1 MCCCLAEPEKY
12 AELVD
17 EHDDLMQREKL
28 ANGGMDS
35 HEKDLS
41 VAEKN

>member
-1 MCCCLAEPEKY
+1 MCYCLAEPEKY

-17 EHDDLMQREKL
+17 EHDDLMKCEKL
-28 ANGGMDS
+28 ANGGMDF

-41 VAEKN
+41 VAEIN